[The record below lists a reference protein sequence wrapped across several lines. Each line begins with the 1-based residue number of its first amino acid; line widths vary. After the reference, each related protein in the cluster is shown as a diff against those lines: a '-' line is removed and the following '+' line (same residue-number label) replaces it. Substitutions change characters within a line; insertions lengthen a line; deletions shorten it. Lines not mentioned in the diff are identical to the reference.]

1 MDLTNPSF
9 KQLFDQ
15 LGLDSNNQAIDR
27 FIEEHKGLDNSLKL
41 QQAPF
46 WTPTQ
51 AKFIDDSLNEDAAW
65 AELIDQLNSR
75 LR

>member
-15 LGLDSNNQAIDR
+15 LGLASDHQAIDR
-27 FIEEHKGLDNSLKL
+27 FIEEHKGLDSTLKL

-46 WTPTQ
+46 WNPTQ
-51 AKFIDDSLNEDAAW
+51 AKFIEDSLNEDAAW
-65 AELIDQLNSR
+65 AELIDQLNNR